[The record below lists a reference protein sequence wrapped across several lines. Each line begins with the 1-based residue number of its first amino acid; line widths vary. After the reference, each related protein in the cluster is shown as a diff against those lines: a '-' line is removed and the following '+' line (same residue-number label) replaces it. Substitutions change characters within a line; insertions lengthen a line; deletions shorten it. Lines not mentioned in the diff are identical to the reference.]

1 MSVQGDVVTL
11 HPGRA
16 IGAQLGPDAGHV
28 LAKLTEDVQTGE
40 VTQAEGGVD
49 TARSVVGGSEG

>member
-1 MSVQGDVVTL
+1 MFFQGDVVTR

-16 IGAQLGPDAGHV
+16 LGAQLGPDAGHV
-28 LAKLTEDVQTGE
+28 IAKLAEEVEMGE

-49 TARSVVGGSEG
+49 ASRRVVG